1 MALKDL
7 MGTLK
12 EKTEGFVGDVA
23 KGKVNEWLDEYKK
36 AIAIMETFGFT
47 VGKFTVGMGILPE
60 IHTSIS
66 GSIENIRE
74 DRLKKM
80 IEEHQA
86 ETLLVSLLNALIT
99 TRRFWEHV
107 ELKLTSVT
115 LDITLGVP
123 PKINVEYTAP

>member
-7 MGTLK
+7 IRKFREMIG
-12 EKTEGFVGDVA
+12 GWGGVP
-23 KGKVNEWLDEYKK
+23 KGKVNEWLDKYKK
-36 AIAIMETFGFT
+36 AVAVLETFGFT
-47 VGKFTVGMGILPE
+47 VGKFSVGMGIFPE

-74 DRLKKM
+74 DGLKKM

-86 ETLLVSLLNALIT
+86 ETLLVSLLNALVT
-99 TRRFWEHV
+99 ARRFWERV

-123 PKINVEYTAP
+123 PRISVEAH